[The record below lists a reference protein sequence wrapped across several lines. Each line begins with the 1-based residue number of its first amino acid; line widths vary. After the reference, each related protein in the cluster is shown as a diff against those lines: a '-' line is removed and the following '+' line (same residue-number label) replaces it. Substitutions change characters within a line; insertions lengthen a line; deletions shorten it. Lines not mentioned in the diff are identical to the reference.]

1 MGTVAETATLDDH
14 TKILRRRLRVKD
26 EITQIEFLVDTGSD
40 VSALP
45 RSMYPECELDNTTR
59 LFAVNGTPITTYG
72 TIDFVTTLPCKTTF
86 KFTYIIADVS
96 NPILGLDFLDKFDFL
111 VDIRQK

>member
-1 MGTVAETATLDDH
+1 MGIVAETAALDDH
-14 TKILRRRLRVKD
+14 TKILHRRLRVKD

-45 RSMYPECELDNTTR
+45 RSMYPEWELDNTTR
-59 LFAVNGTPITTYG
+59 LFAANGTPIPIYG

-86 KFTYIIADVS
+86 KFTYIITDVS
-96 NPILGLDFLDKFDFL
+96 NPILGLDFMDKFDFL
-111 VDIRQK
+111 VDIR